1 MAAMSTPLLPPL
13 KVLAPEDLIASVPH
27 ILGFHP
33 ENSVVLMAMD
43 ANSLTFTM
51 RVDLPLA
58 RHRKQLAEQ
67 LLVPIRRHNPS
78 SVLIIVFGG
87 GKANPPEHLPQ
98 TKLVAV
104 LEDGLA
110 SIGVP
115 VAHSVWVE
123 SCEAGAPWCCYA
135 DVSCA
140 GSMPD
145 PRSSPV
151 AAATAAAGI
160 VTFANREELA
170 AQVALAPDDVLAR
183 RSTLLD
189 AAVEEQ
195 RIATAA
201 GIRLVRDTVAEFV
214 TRTTPL
220 DDAEI
225 VRLVHALS
233 DHNVRDASLSFAAGA
248 TPAAA
253 ERLWLELTRGSPA
266 PERAEP
272 ATLLAFTA
280 YLRGDGALASVAIQA
295 AETACP
301 GHRLAGLL
309 RYALDCGLAPAR
321 IETLARGAA
330 EEASWLLSGGDST

>member
-1 MAAMSTPLLPPL
+1 MSTPLLPPL

-33 ENSVVLMAMD
+33 ENSLVVMAMD
-43 ANSLTFTM
+43 ACSLTFTM

-58 RHRKQLAEQ
+58 RHRKQLVDQ
-67 LLVPIRRHNPS
+67 LLVPIREHNPS
-78 SVLIIVFGG
+78 SVLVMVFGG
-87 GKANPPEHLPQ
+87 GKAHPPEQLPQ
-98 TKLVAV
+98 TKLVGV
-104 LEDGLA
+104 LADGLA

-115 VAHSVWVE
+115 MAHAVWVE
-123 SCEAGAPWCCYA
+123 SCQTGAPWYCYA
-135 DVSCA
+135 DVDCA

-160 VTFANREELA
+160 VTFSNRDELA

-189 AAVEEQ
+189 TAVEEK
-195 RIATAA
+195 RLATAA
-201 GIRLVRDTVAEFV
+201 GIRLVRDAVAEFAE
-214 TRTTPL
+214 RTSPL
-220 DDAEI
+220 EDEEI
-225 VRLVHALS
+225 VRLAVALS
-233 DHNVRDASLSFAAGA
+233 DHQVRDASLSFAVGA

-253 ERLWLELTRGSPA
+253 ERLWLELTRGCPA

-280 YLRGDGALASVAIQA
+280 YLRGDGALASVAIQT

-321 IETLARGAA
+321 IQALAKGAA
-330 EEASWLLSGGDST
+330 EEASWLLGGGDST